1 MAGLFTAGDIVQ
13 AAIQVETKGESFY
26 KRVASKAANTQVR
39 DLFLYLAGE
48 EVKHR
53 ETFQEL
59 QTRVGQAELPAWS
72 TEQEYQEYLESLI
85 ESHILF
91 GDGLGDT
98 ILSHMQQESEALRF
112 AMGFEKDTILFFM
125 EMRELVPE
133 SEKPYVQACIEEERE
148 HLRKL
153 RSMLKSL

>member
-1 MAGLFTAGDIVQ
+1 MAGIFTAGDIVE

-26 KRVASKAANTQVR
+26 KRVAGKAANAQVR
-39 DLFLYLAGE
+39 DLFLYLGGE
-48 EVKHR
+48 EIKHR
-53 ETFQEL
+53 ETFQGL
-59 QTRVGQAELPAWS
+59 LKRVGQFELPAWS
-72 TEQEYQEYLESLI
+72 TDQEYQDYLESLV

-98 ILSHMQQESEALRF
+98 ILTHMQSEAEALRF

-133 SEKPYVQACIEEERE
+133 SEKRFVQECIEEERD

-153 RSMLKSL
+153 RTMLKSL